1 MTSLLLTV
9 ALAISGQ
16 VKSAGQVSSASSAA
30 ATETPPA
37 FHEYQASISDALKQ
51 ESQAKDHAA
60 RTAAIRGMC
69 DLHEQLVSDA
79 RYSTSDT
86 LKQYR
91 SRLWSRLTKIKTDL
105 KRELTRDKGNVAAF
119 GDVALEDAATLE
131 RADAASVAAAD
142 SLATSLSLLDQ
153 TQGGPGQLLA
163 FGGRAVEE
171 SNGRALVELIE
182 RTINPAFWE
191 TVGGPGSIVY
201 YAPLQCLVVRATS
214 EVHGQIGGLVG
225 DVRDAGK

>member
-1 MTSLLLTV
+1 MTTFLLSV
-9 ALAISGQ
+9 ALA
-16 VKSAGQVSSASSAA
+16 VAGQVSAD
-30 ATETPPA
+30 EPRA

-51 ESQAKDHAA
+51 EAQAKDDAA
-60 RTAAIRGMC
+60 RAAAVRGMC
-69 DLHEQLVSDA
+69 DLYAQLVSDA

-91 SRLWSRLTKIKTDL
+91 GRLWSRLTKIKAEL
-105 KRELTRDKGNVAAF
+105 KRDLVRDKASTSAS
-119 GDVALEDAATLE
+119 GDVALDDAAILE
-131 RADAASVAAAD
+131 QADAASVAAAD

-214 EVHGQIGGLVG
+214 EVHGQIGGLADG
-225 DVRDAGK
+225 LRDAGR